1 MTAHVLRENER
12 IDLLIRLRQRFDE
25 LSELS
30 LISLDELLVALE
42 GEALTKETWT
52 LLENVRKTFSYKT
65 SI

>member
-42 GEALTKETWT
+42 SEALRNETWT
-52 LLENVRKTFSYKT
+52 LVENVRKTFSYNT
-65 SI
+65 SR